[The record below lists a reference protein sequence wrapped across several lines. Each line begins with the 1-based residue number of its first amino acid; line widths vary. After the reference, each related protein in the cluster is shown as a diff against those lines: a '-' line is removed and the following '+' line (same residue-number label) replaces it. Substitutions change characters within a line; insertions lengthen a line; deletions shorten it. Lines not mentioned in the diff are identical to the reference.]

1 MKSSGE
7 TATEV
12 YKNVRELKHSDRQ
25 RSQKQK

>member
-12 YKNVRELKHSDRQ
+12 YKSERELKHSDRQ